1 MKWRREGGREG
12 GRGGGGMLTVLF
24 PWRMLPIVFFNF
36 IIALLLRVWTHQFD
50 SKYILFSPD
59 SRFQLRGG
67 RKTGGGGG
75 DDDYV
80 KSNSGTSSVVYQSSI
95 AFSIMCIF
103 VTVMYAAFACLI
115 FYNSY
120 ALLEESV
127 ADARDDGDG
136 DRNKANTAPGYFGGD
151 RFGVVGRTYG
161 DYGRGEKPIEVL

>member
-1 MKWRREGGREG
+1 VVGGR
-12 GRGGGGMLTVLF
+12 
-24 PWRMLPIVFFNF
+24 
-36 IIALLLRVWTHQFD
+36 Q
-50 SKYILFSPD
+50 
-59 SRFQLRGG
+59 
-67 RKTGGGGG
+67 GGGGG

-103 VTVMYAAFACLI
+103 FTVMYAAFACLI

-127 ADARDDGDG
+127 ADARDDGGG

>member
-1 MKWRREGGREG
+1 MEEGGREG
-12 GRGGGGMLTVLF
+12 GGAECSLYSF
-24 PWRMLPIVFFNF
+24 PGACYRLIYF
-36 IIALLLRVWTHQFD
+36 ILLL
-50 SKYILFSPD
+50 LFFCVCGRINLTPNIFCSPQIRD
-59 SRFQLRGG
+59 FSFVVGG
-67 RKTGGGGG
+67 RQEGGGG

-103 VTVMYAAFACLI
+103 FTVMYAAFACLI